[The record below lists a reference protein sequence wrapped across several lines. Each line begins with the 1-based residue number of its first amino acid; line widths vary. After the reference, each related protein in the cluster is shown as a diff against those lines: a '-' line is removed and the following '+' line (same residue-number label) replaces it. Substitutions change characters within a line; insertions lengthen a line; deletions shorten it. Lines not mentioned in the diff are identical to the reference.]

1 MMKKILFMMLFCV
14 TQLVAWGQTQASHSV
29 YKFTTKAAAG
39 GLYTDAQGTAASVTA
54 GAVCN
59 QNYYVKSEYKK
70 TTDPSTESIT
80 AFGVKTYYVMG
91 GADSYTCAYG
101 TAYKAAN
108 TYATVTEHE
117 LTGDDLNEKLSSVYR
132 FTKDSESWVFGCNKE
147 WNQVNEYYGD
157 WVYSSDGIHVNEG
170 DICDPEKDYY
180 TNSGH
185 TTGQGLIGWGAAVP
199 SKSFSDTEGIFVKV
213 NDMFVPLSTTDFDAD
228 EHYYTLVFS
237 ELNETAEATM
247 AADVTNFETTTSLT
261 GLSTPNSGI
270 YYFDGVNYTEAKN
283 GDVYHAGCYYVKED
297 SYAEKTPAEL
307 AVLGYTTGTTTTYNC
322 TVVESGDKK
331 TITITRNENWSYET
345 MEAYLVVAT
354 DELSNHEN
362 VVIEDATNTI
372 GSNTT
377 LNGLIPI
384 FNQLSNVTNIVLSD
398 CLANNAVAYD
408 LSSLNNS
415 DIKRIILPNANRT
428 SFNNITISETCPVLL
443 EVVNKD
449 NGICYVHSSK
459 EGYLDAIKNSHY
471 YSDDINNSKWI
482 EIDGPVNAQDILFM
496 NGIKN
501 DRLNLAGLICS
512 ANEEEEDLRAAMHDF
527 DNDNVKYLAWP
538 VFSTDPSNPTY
549 NDIFTSCSNLKAVG
563 QFVGTAGVDGG
574 KLFAYTKEEG
584 AIKYITEMLGEVTKV
599 GGTGNANVAIK
610 HAKISGTLAAVDL
623 FGSGNSAKID
633 ADGHAYFYPAVDEY
647 AFSQSRTM
655 GAMKDSEGNV
665 VAEHT
670 TISGGALNNV
680 SLVSLDLKDATFTH
694 IEDMTLS
701 ALNILGA
708 STTTVIIPTDPSVTE
723 LPADFVNVDGN
734 KINEI
739 MIPSN
744 IQRIHARAFA
754 ASDLRHVWTNNTTTE
769 EKCDNGATYELAEDN
784 LVSYTDAEYKGLGE
798 KPAKTK
804 LVYGTYTFSEN
815 LKFIGTNV
823 FGGSTR
829 IHDVYMLGT
838 QAPVCCV
845 NAFSTESY
853 VANNS
858 YQSAAVVDKIDRD
871 KYANAKYVWMTVLH
885 FPAKC
890 TTNQAKLY
898 TDVTRQ
904 YSIASDERD
913 GRGKI
918 IYYPTMCEWNRSFTQ
933 GTTGYLWNAYGAER
947 NGLSGTAMGF
957 YNNAA
962 AKAAN
967 TAMVDSYETSRSLED
982 YQNTANGFYVASDN
996 TQKTSSVF
1004 YNTASNN
1011 YTALSYDDA
1020 LYNADYRGWHQFV
1033 LADYGYS
1040 DDYVYDFNDF
1050 SDNNWWTIC
1059 EPFSLTAQ
1067 EMKAAFGPGVD
1078 LRKLIS
1084 VTRDIEGKKITLNF
1098 DQNHLTGAADNDE
1111 VLVAGVPYMIKPNID
1126 DRSNPDHMV
1135 LHFEKNHDNDARFAP
1150 KSAAA
1155 LIKLLEDGKYT
1166 VPAYVINNTG
1176 DYREPV
1182 ADVKVNDKY
1191 VHKHLEYTMVGTFFQ
1206 YHFPLYC
1213 YFLGWNAKLNG
1224 GEGGVQFFWNNKLD
1238 KVNRSWNP
1246 YTAIIVPH
1254 IKDVITFYK
1263 PNGEFETIH
1272 YIYDAQER
1280 FGDTDDYCDIN
1291 SAETYT
1297 QSAGT
1302 EAKRNLVSTVLEF
1315 NYEDGNNAT
1324 GIDNVV
1330 KTNPYLNNKVY
1341 NMNGQLINNGNNNQ
1355 RIAKGVYISNGKKF
1369 IVK

>member
-1 MMKKILFMMLFCV
+1 MMKKILFMMLLCV
-14 TQLVAWGQTQASHSV
+14 TQLVAWGQTTHTA
-29 YKFTTKAAAG
+29 YKFNAAADG
-39 GLYTDAQGTAASVTA
+39 TLFMDENGQTAASYNANDPCVGIYYLKVDYQHTA
-54 GAVCN
+54 APATKNGPSTFNVKA
-59 QNYYVKSEYKK
+59 YYV
-70 TTDPSTESIT
+70 D
-80 AFGVKTYYVMG
+80 GV
-91 GADSYTCAYG
+91 CAYG
-101 TAYKAAN
+101 QEYDHEKSYNVISSEVKLDNISEYTETVSTFTEAATNVPIYKWDETGSFDENKVVVAVGEIVDPDYNYRYGGQWGINSGATIIGWNDAN
-108 TYATVTEHE
+108 TTQSTTFKPAVKENIYTLANGIYTKIPSPAYDPSETYYYVTFAPADPSAVAAEANFTAAK
-117 LTGDDLNEKLSSVYR
+117 LVDLSS
-132 FTKDSESWVFGCNKE
+132 DSRTLYHKNGTS
-147 WNQVNEYYGD
+147 
-157 WVYSSDGIHVNEG
+157 
-170 DICDPEKDYY
+170 Y
-180 TNSGH
+180 T
-185 TTGQGLIGWGAAVP
+185 A
-199 SKSFSDTEGIFVKV
+199 V
-213 NDMFVPLSTTDFDAD
+213 NDGDAFVEDDA
-228 EHYYTLVFS
+228 
-237 ELNETAEATM
+237 
-247 AADVTNFETTTSLT
+247 
-261 GLSTPNSGI
+261 
-270 YYFDGVNYTEAKN
+270 
-283 GDVYHAGCYYVKED
+283 YYVAGT
-297 SYAEKTPAEL
+297 SYQPCTPAEL

-331 TITITRNENWSYET
+331 TITITRNENWSYDT
-345 MEAYLVVAT
+345 MEAYLDVAT

-398 CLANNAVAYD
+398 CLANNAVAYN

-415 DIKRIILPNANRT
+415 YIKRIILPNANRT
-428 SFNNITISETCPVLL
+428 SFNDITISETCPVLL
-443 EVVNKD
+443 EAVNKD

-501 DRLNLAGLICS
+501 DRLNLARLTCS
-512 ANEEEEDLRAAMHDF
+512 VNEEEADLRAAMHDF

-633 ADGHAYFYPAVDEY
+633 ANGHAYFYPAVDEY

-723 LPADFVNVDGN
+723 LPADFVNVSGN

-858 YQSAAVVDKIDRD
+858 YQAEAVTDKIDRD

-898 TDVTRQ
+898 TDITRQ

-962 AKAAN
+962 AKAAY

-996 TQKTSSVF
+996 TQKISSVF

-1011 YTALSYDDA
+1011 YTALSYDKD
-1020 LYNADYRGWHQFV
+1020 LYDADYRGWHQFV

-1059 EPFSLTAQ
+1059 EPFSLTAK
-1067 EMKAAFGPGVD
+1067 EMKDAFGSGVD

-1084 VTRDIEGKKITLNF
+1084 VTRDIAGKKITLNF
-1098 DQNHLTGAADNDE
+1098 DQNHLTGAANDAI
-1111 VLVAGVPYMIKPNID
+1111 VLEAGVPYMIKPDID

-1150 KSAAA
+1150 KSADQ
-1155 LIKLLEDGKYT
+1155 LINLLNAGKYT

-1182 ADVKVNDKY
+1182 AAEKVNDKD
-1191 VHKHLEYTMVGTFFQ
+1191 VHKHLKYTMVGTFFQ